1 MKDMR
6 LQDVGEGA
14 FAVQRISNRAKSKQA
29 KQRARGIF
37 LTVNAC
43 ASHSE
48 VASTEMGIWPSDY

>member
-14 FAVQRISNRAKSKQA
+14 CLSYATHIES
-29 KQRARGIF
+29 RGIF
-37 LTVNAC
+37 LRTADAC

-48 VASTEMGIWPSDY
+48 VASNEMGV